1 MIDARISVGLPAH
14 PKTKKLIRRLGEG
27 GAWRL
32 VCLFLW
38 VAQSRPDGDLSG
50 MTGEDI
56 ELAADWQGE
65 EGAFIKALIEVGF
78 VDGEEGCY
86 EIHDWEQHNP
96 WAAGASRRSEVARQN
111 ALKKWGGGA
120 SSENAKTRSQ
130 RLAEAR
136 AKGKHTKEEWEAM
149 KAVCGDACVKC
160 GATDLDLSK
169 DHIVPICKGGSD
181 GIDNIQPMCHRCNA
195 GKGGSDSADLRPE
208 SWSGMLAERL
218 QNACQAHA
226 PSPSPSPSPLPS
238 PNVENLNTSVAS
250 APVGPQATTQQTAC
264 PADAIVALYH
274 EILPDNP
281 RCKVLSDAR
290 RAAIRARWKE
300 AAKLNCAPFGYSSRA
315 DGLVAW
321 RRFFEVCA
329 ESDFLTGR
337 APGLPGKPPF
347 IADIDF
353 LMSPSGFAKTLE
365 NKYHREVAA

>member
-1 MIDARISVGLPAH
+1 
-14 PKTKKLIRRLGEG
+14 
-27 GAWRL
+27 
-32 VCLFLW
+32 
-38 VAQSRPDGDLSG
+38 
-50 MTGEDI
+50 
-56 ELAADWQGE
+56 
-65 EGAFIKALIEVGF
+65 
-78 VDGEEGCY
+78 
-86 EIHDWEQHNP
+86 
-96 WAAGASRRSEVARQN
+96 
-111 ALKKWGGGA
+111 
-120 SSENAKTRSQ
+120 
-130 RLAEAR
+130 
-136 AKGKHTKEEWEAM
+136 
-149 KAVCGDACVKC
+149 
-160 GATDLDLSK
+160 
-169 DHIVPICKGGSD
+169 
-181 GIDNIQPMCHRCNA
+181 
-195 GKGGSDSADLRPE
+195 
-208 SWSGMLAERL
+208 MLAERL

-226 PSPSPSPSPLPS
+226 PSPSPSPS

-337 APGLPGKPPF
+337 APGLPGKPPSV
-347 IADIDF
+347 ADIDF

>member
-1 MIDARISVGLPAH
+1 MMIDARISVGLPSH
-14 PKTKKLIRRLGEG
+14 PKTKKLIRRVGEG

-38 VAQSRPDGDLSG
+38 VAQTHPDGDLSG

-65 EGAFIKALIEVGF
+65 DGCFIEALIEVRF

-86 EIHDWEQHNP
+86 SIHDWQEHNP
-96 WAAGASRRSEVARQN
+96 WAAGAEARSEKAKWL
-111 ALKKWGGGA
+111 ALCKHHGRAKAAEMMPSYSSRLREASNKDDQCKHEACA
-120 SSENAKTRSQ
+120 SSASSMQEAENS
-130 RLAEAR
+130 
-136 AKGKHTKEEWEAM
+136 
-149 KAVCGDACVKC
+149 
-160 GATDLDLSK
+160 S
-169 DHIVPICKGGSD
+169 
-181 GIDNIQPMCHRCNA
+181 
-195 GKGGSDSADLRPE
+195 
-208 SWSGMLAERL
+208 
-218 QNACQAHA
+218 A
-226 PSPSPSPSPLPS
+226 PSPLPSPLPS

-250 APVGPQATTQQTAC
+250 VPVVPQATTQQPAF
-264 PADAIVALYH
+264 PADAIVSLYH
-274 EILPDNP
+274 EVLPDNP

-300 AAKLNCAPFGYSSRA
+300 AAKLTCAPFGYSSRA
-315 DGLVAW
+315 DGLAAW

-365 NKYHREVAA
+365 NKYHRDVTA

>member
-78 VDGEEGCY
+78 VDGEEGAY
-86 EIHDWEQHNP
+86 SIHDWQEHNP
-96 WAAGASRRSEVARQN
+96 WAAGADARSEKSKWLALCKHHGRAKAAEMMPAYAARLQESS
-111 ALKKWGGGA
+111 KKDDQCKHEAHA
-120 SSENAKTRSQ
+120 SSASSMHVAENS
-130 RLAEAR
+130 
-136 AKGKHTKEEWEAM
+136 
-149 KAVCGDACVKC
+149 
-160 GATDLDLSK
+160 S
-169 DHIVPICKGGSD
+169 
-181 GIDNIQPMCHRCNA
+181 
-195 GKGGSDSADLRPE
+195 
-208 SWSGMLAERL
+208 
-218 QNACQAHA
+218 A
-226 PSPSPSPSPLPS
+226 PSPSPSPSP
-238 PNVENLNTSVAS
+238 NVENLKTSVAS
-250 APVGPQATTQQTAC
+250 DPIGPQATTQQTAC

-347 IADIDF
+347 VADIDF

>member
-78 VDGEEGCY
+78 VDGEEGAY
-86 EIHDWEQHNP
+86 SIHDWQEHNP
-96 WAAGASRRSEVARQN
+96 WAAGADARSEKSKWLALCKHHGRAKAAEMMPAYAARLQESS
-111 ALKKWGGGA
+111 KKDDQCKHEAHA
-120 SSENAKTRSQ
+120 SSASSMHEAENS
-130 RLAEAR
+130 
-136 AKGKHTKEEWEAM
+136 
-149 KAVCGDACVKC
+149 
-160 GATDLDLSK
+160 S
-169 DHIVPICKGGSD
+169 
-181 GIDNIQPMCHRCNA
+181 
-195 GKGGSDSADLRPE
+195 
-208 SWSGMLAERL
+208 
-218 QNACQAHA
+218 A
-226 PSPSPSPSPLPS
+226 PSPSPLPLPS
-238 PNVENLNTSVAS
+238 PNVENLKTSVAS
-250 APVGPQATTQQTAC
+250 DPIGPQATTQQTAC

-347 IADIDF
+347 VADIDF

>member
-78 VDGEEGCY
+78 VDGEEGAY
-86 EIHDWEQHNP
+86 SIHDWQEHNP
-96 WAAGASRRSEVARQN
+96 WAAGADARSEKSKWLALCKHHGRAKAAEMMPAYAARLQESS
-111 ALKKWGGGA
+111 KKDDQCKHKAHA
-120 SSENAKTRSQ
+120 SSASSMHEAENS
-130 RLAEAR
+130 
-136 AKGKHTKEEWEAM
+136 
-149 KAVCGDACVKC
+149 
-160 GATDLDLSK
+160 
-169 DHIVPICKGGSD
+169 
-181 GIDNIQPMCHRCNA
+181 
-195 GKGGSDSADLRPE
+195 SA
-208 SWSGMLAERL
+208 
-218 QNACQAHA
+218 
-226 PSPSPSPSPLPS
+226 PSPSPSPLPS

-250 APVGPQATTQQTAC
+250 APVGPQAPTQQTAC

-347 IADIDF
+347 VADIDF

>member
-78 VDGEEGCY
+78 VDGEEGAY
-86 EIHDWEQHNP
+86 SIHDWQEHNP
-96 WAAGASRRSEVARQN
+96 WAAGADARSEKSKWLALCKHHGRAKAAEMMPAYAARLQESS
-111 ALKKWGGGA
+111 KKDDQCKHEAHA
-120 SSENAKTRSQ
+120 SSATSMHVAENS
-130 RLAEAR
+130 
-136 AKGKHTKEEWEAM
+136 
-149 KAVCGDACVKC
+149 
-160 GATDLDLSK
+160 S
-169 DHIVPICKGGSD
+169 
-181 GIDNIQPMCHRCNA
+181 
-195 GKGGSDSADLRPE
+195 
-208 SWSGMLAERL
+208 
-218 QNACQAHA
+218 A
-226 PSPSPSPSPLPS
+226 PSPSPSPSPS
-238 PNVENLNTSVAS
+238 PNVENLKTSVAS
-250 APVGPQATTQQTAC
+250 DPIGPQATTQQTAC

-347 IADIDF
+347 VADIDF